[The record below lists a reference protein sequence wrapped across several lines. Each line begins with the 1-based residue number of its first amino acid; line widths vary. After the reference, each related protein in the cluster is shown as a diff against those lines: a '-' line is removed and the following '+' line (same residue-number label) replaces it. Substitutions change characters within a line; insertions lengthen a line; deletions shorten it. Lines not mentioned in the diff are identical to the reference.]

1 MIRTLRSSPFAAL
14 ALVAC
19 LALSAGAA
27 QAVAPVAPVVGPD
40 GGAAAAVAVATPSS
54 PAGIVTLMAS
64 ATVQV
69 PRDWISITFST
80 TRDGTDAQAVQQQL
94 KQAVDAALAQV
105 PRFAASENG
114 RATTGAFSL
123 QPRYGTKG
131 QITGWSGN
139 AQMTVQG
146 RDVPQIAQL
155 VGRIGTLTV
164 AHVDYGLAPETRDR
178 AEADATAQAVARYRA
193 KADNAARLFGYA
205 RYEIREVAVQAE
217 AQQPPRPFLMKSA
230 AMAPADGG
238 ALPVEAGDESVVVSV
253 SGTVQLGR

>member
-1 MIRTLRSSPFAAL
+1 VP
-14 ALVAC
+14 
-19 LALSAGAA
+19 AGE
-27 QAVAPVAPVVGPD
+27 AVAP
-40 GGAAAAVAVATPSS
+40 AAVVVAS
-54 PAGIVTLMAS
+54 PAAPAGVVTLSAA

-94 KQAVDAALAQV
+94 KLAVDAALAQV
-105 PRFAASENG
+105 PRFASSENG

-139 AQMTVQG
+139 ATMTVQG
-146 RDVPQIAQL
+146 RDVPGIAQL

-193 KADNAARLFGYA
+193 RAEAAARLFGYA
-205 RYEIREVAVQAE
+205 RYEIREVNVQAE
-217 AQQPPRPFLMKSA
+217 TPQPPRPFLMKAA
-230 AMAPADGG
+230 AMASSDSG